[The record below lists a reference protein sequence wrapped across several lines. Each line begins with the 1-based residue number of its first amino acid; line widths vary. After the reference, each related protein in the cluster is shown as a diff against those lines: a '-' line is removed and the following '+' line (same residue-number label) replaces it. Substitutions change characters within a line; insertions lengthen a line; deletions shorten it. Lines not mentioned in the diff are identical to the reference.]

1 MGRRLITRNWNKMN
15 QTNEAKTLSPEFEN
29 EGAMAPN
36 HSGRKN
42 ATEGEFRTELSQ
54 KLRTPL
60 NAIIGFAE
68 LVAMRPGSAAK
79 DPDVQHI
86 LKAARDLLE
95 VINREL
101 ADPDLPPPT
110 AEPSLVPPIACD
122 VLYIEDDLVNFTLVE
137 RILEFRPA
145 LKLLHASRGETG
157 VGLAQIHH
165 PKLILL
171 DLNLPDMHGSE
182 VIQKLQSDPSTAQ
195 VPVVVLS
202 ADATPSQIERLL
214 AAGARNYL
222 TKPFDIDP
230 FLAVVDEMV
239 SESAPAGRN

>member
-1 MGRRLITRNWNKMN
+1 MN
-15 QTNEAKTLSPEFEN
+15 QTTEAKTLSPEFEN
-29 EGAMAPN
+29 EGAAVPN
-36 HSGRKN
+36 HSGRPN
-42 ATEGEFRTELSQ
+42 STEPEFRTELSQ

-68 LVAMRPGSAAK
+68 LMAMRPGVANK

-95 VINREL
+95 IINHEL
-101 ADPDLPPPT
+101 ADPNSPPPKS
-110 AEPSLVPPIACD
+110 EPSPVPPISCD

-145 LKLLHASRGETG
+145 LKLLHAARGETG
-157 VGLAQIHH
+157 VELAQIHH
-165 PKLILL
+165 PRLILL

-182 VIQKLQSDPSTAQ
+182 VIEKLQSDPSTAEL
-195 VPVVVLS
+195 PVVVLS

-214 AAGARNYL
+214 TAGARNYL

-239 SESAPAGRN
+239 GERVAASV

>member
-1 MGRRLITRNWNKMN
+1 MN
-15 QTNEAKTLSPEFEN
+15 HTNEAKTLPPEFEN
-29 EGAMAPN
+29 EGAIVPN
-36 HSGRKN
+36 HSDRPSS
-42 ATEGEFRTELSQ
+42 TEREFRAELSQ

-60 NAIIGFAE
+60 NAIIGFTE
-68 LVAMRPGSAAK
+68 LVAMRPGLATK

-95 VINREL
+95 IINREL
-101 ADPDLPPPT
+101 ADPDLPPSQS
-110 AEPSLVPPIACD
+110 EPSLVPPLSCD

-145 LKLLHASRGETG
+145 LKLLHAARGETG
-157 VGLAQIHH
+157 IELAQIHH

-182 VIQKLQSDPSTAQ
+182 VIEKLQSDPATAQ
-195 VPVVVLS
+195 LPVVVLS

-214 AAGARNYL
+214 TAGARNYL

-239 SESAPAGRN
+239 NEPAPAGRN

>member
-1 MGRRLITRNWNKMN
+1 MN
-15 QTNEAKTLSPEFEN
+15 QTNEIKTLSPEFEN
-29 EGAMAPN
+29 AGTEAPN
-36 HSGRKN
+36 QFDRPDSI
-42 ATEGEFRTELSQ
+42 ESEFRAELSQ

-68 LVAMRPGSAAK
+68 LVAMRPGMATR

-86 LKAARDLLE
+86 LKAARELLE
-95 VINREL
+95 IINREL
-101 ADPDLPPPT
+101 ADPSTPVSKS
-110 AEPSLVPPIACD
+110 EPSLVPPISCD

-145 LKLLHASRGETG
+145 LKLLHAARGETG
-157 VGLAQIHH
+157 VELARIHR
-165 PKLILL
+165 PKLVLL

-182 VIQKLQSDPSTAQ
+182 VIQRLQNDPWTAE

-239 SESAPAGRN
+239 NERALASVS

>member
-1 MGRRLITRNWNKMN
+1 MN
-15 QTNEAKTLSPEFEN
+15 QTNKTKTPSPEFEN
-29 EGAMAPN
+29 GGTALPD
-36 HSGRKN
+36 N
-42 ATEGEFRTELSQ
+42 ADRLNPTEREFRADLSQ

-68 LVAMRPGSAAK
+68 LVAMRPGTAIK

-95 VINREL
+95 IINYEL
-101 ADPDLPPPT
+101 ADPDVPPPKS
-110 AEPSLVPPIACD
+110 EPILVPSISCD

-145 LKLLHASRGETG
+145 LRLLHAPRGETG
-157 VGLAQIHH
+157 VELAQIHH

-182 VIQKLQSDPSTAQ
+182 VIQRLQSDPTTAQ

-214 AAGARNYL
+214 TAGARNYL

-239 SESAPAGRN
+239 SESAPASSS

>member
-1 MGRRLITRNWNKMN
+1 MN
-15 QTNEAKTLSPEFEN
+15 QTNEAKTLPSEFEN
-29 EGAMAPN
+29 EGIAVPDN
-36 HSGRKN
+36 SDVQN
-42 ATEGEFRTELSQ
+42 STEREFRVELSQ

-68 LVAMRPGSAAK
+68 LVARRPGTPAK

-95 VINREL
+95 IINREL
-101 ADPDLPPPT
+101 ADPDV
-110 AEPSLVPPIACD
+110 PSKSIPNLVPPISCD

-137 RILEFRPA
+137 RILEYRPA
-145 LKLLHASRGETG
+145 LKLLHAARGEIG
-157 VGLAQIHH
+157 IELAQIHR

-182 VIQKLQSDPSTAQ
+182 VLRRLQDDPSTAQ

-202 ADATPSQIERLL
+202 AVATPSQIERLL
-214 AAGARNYL
+214 TAGARNYL
-222 TKPFDIDP
+222 TKPFEIDP
-230 FLAVVDEMV
+230 FLAVVDEMI
-239 SESAPAGRN
+239 SEQTPA